1 MTTKTMKYTLDNF
14 NSIAFNGFKFDF
26 PQDTLK
32 IISELA
38 LEVGSPNYVKT
49 PIFQKRVNPMKSNNG
64 ESDEQCE
71 TNYEVSDKN
80 RLGNIY
86 GGSGEREFI
95 KRKKGNKNVEI
106 VNDCDWEALRS
117 FQTTK
122 IEEKV
127 GFEAQIDLLRSHL
140 NKLTD
145 KNYIDIRN
153 KIVDT
158 IETMVSEGIANEEM
172 LKLGTIIFEIA
183 STNRFYSK
191 IYADLYSDLINKY
204 NMMKEIFEENFNN
217 FMNLFETIEYVE
229 PSVDYNKFCKINKD
243 NEKRKALAAF
253 FINLM
258 NNNIISKEKIV
269 NIVRILMSKIY
280 TFVNENNKKNEVDE
294 ITENIN
300 ILYKKQL
307 FDGSIKYDL
316 IDGNTINELI
326 QVFAHSKSKNY
337 LSMTNKSIFKFM
349 DLIDM

>member
-1 MTTKTMKYTLDNF
+1 MTSKTIKYSLENF
-14 NSIAFNGFKFDF
+14 NTISFNGFKFDF
-26 PQDTLK
+26 PEETLK
-32 IISELA
+32 IISELS

-49 PIFQKRVNPMKSNNG
+49 PIFQKRINPIKSHNNSNEDNQDNDKNKFNIHSNN
-64 ESDEQCE
+64 
-71 TNYEVSDKN
+71 
-80 RLGNIY
+80 
-86 GGSGEREFI
+86 ERENTKK
-95 KRKKGNKNVEI
+95 KRGNKSMEI
-106 VNDCDWEALRS
+106 INDNDWEVLRT

-122 IEEKV
+122 IEKKE
-127 GFEAQIDLLRSHL
+127 GFEAQIDLLRSYL

-153 KIVDT
+153 KIIDT
-158 IETMVSEGIANEEM
+158 IETMVSEGITNDEM

-217 FMNLFETIEYVE
+217 FMDLFDVIEYVE

-258 NNNIISKEKIV
+258 NNNIISKEKIISIIR
-269 NIVRILMSKIY
+269 NLMHKIY
-280 TFVNENNKKNEVDE
+280 NFVNENNKKNEVDE
-294 ITENIN
+294 LTENVV
-300 ILYKKQL
+300 ILYKKEL
-307 FDGSIKYDL
+307 ISGGIKYEL
-316 IDGNTINELI
+316 IDGNTIDQLI
-326 QVFAHSKSKNY
+326 EKFAHSKSKNY

>member
-1 MTTKTMKYTLDNF
+1 M
-14 NSIAFNGFKFDF
+14 
-26 PQDTLK
+26 
-32 IISELA
+32 E
-38 LEVGSPNYVKT
+38 
-49 PIFQKRVNPMKSNNG
+49 
-64 ESDEQCE
+64 
-71 TNYEVSDKN
+71 
-80 RLGNIY
+80 
-86 GGSGEREFI
+86 
-95 KRKKGNKNVEI
+95 
-106 VNDCDWEALRS
+106 VNDGDWETLRT

-122 IEEKV
+122 IEQKV

-158 IETMVSEGIANEEM
+158 IETMINEGIGNDEM

-204 NMMKEIFEENFNN
+204 SMMKEIFEVNFNN
-217 FMNLFETIEYVE
+217 FMDLFETIEYVE

-258 NNNIISKEKIV
+258 NNNIITKDKIV
-269 NIVRILMSKIY
+269 NIVRILMFKIY
-280 TFVNENNKKNEVDE
+280 NFINENNKKNEVDE
-294 ITENIN
+294 ITENII
-300 ILYKKQL
+300 ILYKKEL
-307 FDGSIKYDL
+307 FDGSIHYEL
-316 IDGNTINELI
+316 IDGNNINELI
-326 QVFAHSKSKNY
+326 DKFAHSKSKNY